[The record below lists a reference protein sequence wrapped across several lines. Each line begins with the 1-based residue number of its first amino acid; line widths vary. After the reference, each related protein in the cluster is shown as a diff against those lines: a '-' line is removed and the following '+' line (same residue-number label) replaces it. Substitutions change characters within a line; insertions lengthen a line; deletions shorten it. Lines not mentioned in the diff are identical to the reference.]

1 MGGSDTQS
9 VLLMSTHLLLGGPAG
24 GVGDLWPSS
33 QGALKTSYWGVF
45 NALGLA
51 LGVFGL
57 SSAGHP
63 CHYCFSHCFPRFAP
77 NVF

>member
-1 MGGSDTQS
+1 
-9 VLLMSTHLLLGGPAG
+9 MSTHLLLGGPAG

-51 LGVFGL
+51 LGVFGPQQCWPSVSL
-57 SSAGHP
+57 LL
-63 CHYCFSHCFPRFAP
+63 FSLLPPVCS
-77 NVF
+77 